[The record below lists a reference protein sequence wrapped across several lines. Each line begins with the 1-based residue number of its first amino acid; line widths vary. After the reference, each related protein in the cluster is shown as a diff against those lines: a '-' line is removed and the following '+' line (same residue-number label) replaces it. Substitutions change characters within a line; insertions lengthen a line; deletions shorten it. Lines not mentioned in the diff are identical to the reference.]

1 MNLLMKEKMKSKKGQ
16 IGLREI
22 LFLLGIFCLLVF
34 VLPVLIS
41 FINSIS
47 KGNIDAVVNALIPL
61 LIFAIFFEFLR
72 RFFI

>member
-1 MNLLMKEKMKSKKGQ
+1 MKEKMKSKKGQ